1 MTLEELKVQMTAAVK
16 KFQETGE
23 MGDIQAVTKA
33 MDKAKADIAKEQAT
47 KLQAEATALAGARE
61 KLAASIHAQ
70 VKALG
75 IDKAIT
81 DVKGWGFTYKVDKA
95 NPAEPDIVYKTVSL
109 STAVVKTRKGGGTG
123 GGAGKSKDE
132 YGLSLSEIVAKFAT
146 PDELAA
152 INAADT
158 NSKSWQLKVAVK
170 KAAIAAGKLA
180 PVK

>member
-1 MTLEELKVQMTAAVK
+1 MTAAVK

-47 KLQAEATALAGARE
+47 KLQAEAVALAGARE
-61 KLAASIHAQ
+61 QLAGKIHVA

-75 IDKAIT
+75 LDKAIT

-95 NPAEPDIVYKTVSL
+95 NPAELDITYKAVSL
-109 STAVVKTRKGGGTG
+109 STAVVKTRKAGGSGGGG
-123 GGAGKSKDE
+123 GGKSKEE
-132 YGLSLSEIVAKFAT
+132 YGMSLTEIVAKFAT
-146 PDELAA
+146 PEELTA
-152 INAADT
+152 IAAADS

-180 PVK
+180 PAK